1 MKEPNF
7 NLTQKAIKA
16 TKYSILFR
24 PMAQIVAGM
33 SLIALVRLL
42 SEHDYGVYNLLYS
55 LIALLGMVLS
65 LGINNTLQRFIPEY
79 YARGEFVLANNLFWC
94 ASLFRLISN
103 VVFLGIVL
111 LLWEY
116 MGPLFKITDYKN
128 YFLLFTLIILLH
140 MQRGILETCL
150 NSYFL
155 QKYSQSLS
163 VVFVLIKGVG
173 YGIALLLQLDL
184 WIVLLIDLLAY
195 VSVFALLQ
203 VICLKKIPRQGGKN
217 RNFPAEEKKR
227 LKRYAF
233 FYNFNDA
240 GVGML
245 ASNFDNFIL
254 VIFLNPVAVG
264 GYAFC
269 HRLMGM
275 TVRLLPF
282 NYLFDVIGPLFF
294 MSNSG
299 GETEQTRKNF
309 QLLIKIAYIFSF
321 PLFLLFLL
329 LSEELVRI
337 AFGGKFI
344 EYSPILIGLS
354 FFELVN
360 AFAIPVNLVAQ
371 LQERADV
378 ILYSKIFAFYN
389 LLADIIFIQ
398 FWGIWGAVLAT
409 GTAVL
414 AKNLYIWFF
423 VRQEAN
429 FSGMGQFFVRMIG
442 GWLLVAGLWYT
453 VKPFINNDLLRFI
466 IGTTFI
472 ILGLRFIQLR
482 FVHLNSWEKKMLVDL
497 GTAHKKIG
505 FLFQWSGLSAAIS
518 KK

>member
-1 MKEPNF
+1 MKEPNL

-16 TKYSILFR
+16 AKYSILYR
-24 PMAQIVAGM
+24 PLAQIVAGV
-33 SLIALVRLL
+33 SLIVLVRLL
-42 SEHDYGVYNLLYS
+42 TEHDYGVYNLLYS
-55 LIALLGMVLS
+55 LIALLGMVFS

-79 YARGEFVLANNLFWC
+79 YSRGEFILANNLYWC
-94 ASLFRLISN
+94 ASLFRLITN

-128 YFLLFTLIILLH
+128 YFLLFTIVILLH

-155 QKYSQSLS
+155 QKYSQGLS
-163 VVFVLIKGVG
+163 VVFVLIKGLG
-173 YGIALLLQLDL
+173 YGIALHLQWDL

-195 VSVFALLQ
+195 VVVFALLQ
-203 VICLKKIPRQGGKN
+203 VVYLKKIPKQGGKN
-217 RNFPAEEKKR
+217 RYFPTEEKKR

-245 ASNFDNFIL
+245 AANFDNFIL

-264 GYAFC
+264 AYAFC
-269 HRLMGM
+269 HRIIGM
-275 TVRLLPF
+275 TVRLLPL

-294 MSNSG
+294 VSNTG
-299 GETEQTRKNF
+299 GKTEQTKKNF
-309 QLLIKIAYIFSF
+309 QLLIKIAYIFFF
-321 PLFLLFLL
+321 PLFLFFLFLG
-329 LSEELVRI
+329 EELLMI

-344 EYSPILIGLS
+344 EYCPLLIALS

-360 AFAIPVNLVAQ
+360 AFSIPVGLVAQ

-378 ILYSKIFAFYN
+378 ILYSKIFAIYN
-389 LLADIIFIQ
+389 LLADIVFIQ

-409 GTAVL
+409 FTAVL

-423 VRQEAN
+423 VKQEAD
-429 FSGMGQFFVRMIG
+429 FSGMGQFFVRIIG
-442 GWLLVAGLWYT
+442 GWLLVAGIWY
-453 VKPFINNDLLRFI
+453 VVRPFINNNFLSFI
-466 IGTTFI
+466 VGITFI

-482 FVHLNSWEKKMLVDL
+482 FVHLNSWEKKMLRDL
-497 GTAHKKIG
+497 GAAHKKVG

-518 KK
+518 EK